1 MPGQLAELDVVV
13 LLGLVVLILEEM
25 QYFVKDIGG
34 IVFDGLKVGYRQ
46 IKSLHVVAITRGP
59 I

>member
-34 IVFDGLKVGYRQ
+34 IVFDGLM
-46 IKSLHVVAITRGP
+46 P
-59 I
+59 IVKYL